1 MLLQL
6 KRKAAALCLGIT
18 LAPPKGDKAGTMH
31 LASNLCPGQ
40 SQDLCPG
47 QSQDQKENVLPIHKT
62 TLKP

>member
-40 SQDLCPG
+40 SQD
-47 QSQDQKENVLPIHKT
+47 QKENVLPIHKT
-62 TLKP
+62 ALKP